1 MSDISVSRNHAA
13 ISYKDGKFLLFDKNS
28 KFGTLVQLNQPIE
41 VSGEKT
47 IIQCGKT
54 VVILSIKREPLAP
67 AALPKVVEVMEILDS
82 PGTPSTMND
91 PDGEQRQNM
100 NENERPKR
108 KRGRP
113 RKAERK
119 EYNIQTEVEQGL
131 LLDETPL
138 EKQTL
143 ESKLMTRSKKIFK
156 IIKPENTHLVNADV
170 ADVVEVGRRKG
181 RKRD

>member
-54 VVILSIKREPLAP
+54 VVILSIKKEPLA
-67 AALPKVVEVMEILDS
+67 ATLPEVVEVMEIILDS

-91 PDGEQRQNM
+91 PDGEQRQNS

-113 RKAERK
+113 KKAERK
-119 EYNIQTEVEQGL
+119 GYNIPEVDPSL
-131 LLDETPL
+131 LLEEAPL
-138 EKQTL
+138 GQETL
-143 ESKLMTRSKKIFK
+143 ESKLMTGSKKIFK
-156 IIKPENTHLVNADV
+156 IIKPESTKVVV
-170 ADVVEVGRRKG
+170 ADDEVAGAGKRKG
-181 RKRD
+181 RKRN